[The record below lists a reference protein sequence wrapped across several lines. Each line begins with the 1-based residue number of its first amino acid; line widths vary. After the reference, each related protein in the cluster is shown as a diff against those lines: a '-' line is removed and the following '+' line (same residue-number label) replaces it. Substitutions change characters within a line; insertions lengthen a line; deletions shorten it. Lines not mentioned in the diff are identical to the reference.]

1 MDVGSLGTYYLAE
14 ESLLSHVQGTHLII
28 VVAAVFQHHTMYA
41 VLLAQVYE
49 FPTLFQVHGAG
60 HLDGCML
67 AVLHCAFGD
76 GEMMVPVC
84 GDIYQ
89 VYVIALAHI
98 YVSCFSAVYL
108 SRGQTHLTQVFLRI
122 SGARLLIIAEGYY
135 LHTGYVAIPLDRP
148 RATTAKSGKSY
159 PDSLQLG

>member
-1 MDVGSLGTYYLAE
+1 MDISTLGTYYLAK

-28 VVAAVFQHHTMYA
+28 VVAAVLQHHTMYA

-67 AVLHCAFGD
+67 AVFHSAFGD

-84 GDIYQ
+84 SYVYQ
-89 VYVIALAHI
+89 VNVIALAHI
-98 YVSCFSAVYL
+98 HVSCFSAVYVG
-108 SRGQTHLTQVFLRI
+108 RGQPRFPQVFLRI
-122 SGARLLIIAEGYY
+122 SGTGLLIIAEGYY
-135 LHTGYVAIPLDRP
+135 LHTGYVAIPLHRP
-148 RATTAKSGKSY
+148 GATTAKSGKSY
-159 PDSLQLG
+159 PDGL